1 MRYPGGSGIACL
13 PRLRGMRRDFGMG
26 KRVVKD
32 RFSFPYFLSA
42 SDVHA
47 PARVSGKGG
56 LI

>member
-1 MRYPGGSGIACL
+1 MRVPGETGIARL
-13 PRLRGMRRDFGMG
+13 PRLRGARRDLGMG
-26 KRVVKD
+26 KRAVKD

-42 SDVHA
+42 SDVYM